1 MKKIS
6 KPISL
11 FLALILT
18 VSCFTGLSVTTVSAD
33 GDGQRIYF
41 QYPTDGTWGDPQ
53 GVKISS
59 RTGLANVY
67 CYPRVIYGETGFS
80 PPNNAPERLF
90 QCRSEGND
98 IYSFDLSVFG
108 EIEEDI
114 DYGVRFSTK
123 ANGDFQTVEL
133 TMNSDC
139 LGKTV
144 SLTPYEGAVYRTNDE
159 DNNRQDFYAAW
170 EHNTGCGPKAA
181 ISSHGEFLPG
191 LFPFYQPKEQILSDA
206 LRKWLVDTA
215 SNSYFQLNN
224 MVLCESL
231 AVSPEQVYNQYVA
244 DNEDFI
250 DACGGSVQTS
260 DDVPCPYITD
270 GTTKIASPEYVR
282 TVLGIVDEDYTAA
295 GSPQSFFGTEWD
307 ATNTSNDLHY
317 NESTALYE
325 ITYQNA
331 QPADSV
337 SFKIVKNHSWGEG
350 AYPDNNFIFKIESE
364 CDVTITF
371 DPNTCEVNATGDGV
385 RIIDELEAYS
395 VIAVGNGEDTYLNG
409 VNWDPSDTSN
419 SLTEISDGIWEMTME
434 DIYAFDNYNVKFAIN
449 SIDREGNPTPNP
461 WTYNFGSETER
472 VYPTGEELNA
482 VWNGGSCIFEV
493 DEDGSTVI
501 LRLDLR
507 DFDFV
512 NKTGAKMM
520 ITVIPPVDDQDALYE
535 IVISTEGLGTARAD
549 HGLARKGETVIL
561 TALPEDG
568 WHFKEWWV
576 LEGDIEITDDSFVM
590 PGCDVKILALFEE
603 CDYSIEIE
611 SEGGGDAYAIPER
624 ADHGDL
630 VFLSAQPYDGWRFK
644 EWQVIEG
651 AFEITNDSFEMPDW
665 DVKILAVFE
674 KCDYS
679 IEIESEGGGYATA
692 YPERAHEAD
701 SVELCPFPDE
711 GWRFKEWQVLEGDIE
726 ITGDF
731 FTMPGCDVKI
741 LAVFEVIP
749 DNRHDIN
756 ITSSGGGMAYADNYT
771 SEQGER
777 IALYKEPD
785 EGWHFREWQVLEG
798 DVEITDDYFVMPDCD
813 VKILAVFEECDYSI
827 EIESEGEG
835 FAFTIS
841 QRADEGYPVFLFEFP
856 EDGWR
861 FKEWQVIEGDIEI
874 TDNTFTMPAGNVKI
888 LAVFEAIPDN
898 RHDINVTVSG
908 SGTAYADNN
917 TAEQGGMITLYAEP
931 EDGWRFKEWQVI
943 EGDVEITNNS
953 FIMPDNDV
961 EILAVFERVYSI
973 ISGDDMTVA
982 YHWVGWEEEIVK
994 EAAPGE
1000 EFGVILIDGSKPE
1013 KGNYFTGEFT
1023 LNGKSLG
1030 KVTGSGATWYITEF
1044 VMPECD
1050 VTLAAVQARQETLT
1064 VDLIDSEA
1072 VEIDSKAAFQ
1082 INRDIEMD
1090 YDDASHVPLIDL
1102 NENGTPDISYTIVD
1116 EYDEEGVNIIDVH
1129 FYIKRLDSCDAWGSY
1144 SYSFKENDDRFSRI
1158 TFRTSN
1164 RGDVD
1169 CNGVVNIID
1178 ATMIQKHLAGLIT
1191 LEGDALENADAD
1203 GNGIV
1208 DINDVTAVQKH
1219 IAHLI

>member
-33 GDGQRIYF
+33 EDGQRIYF
-41 QYPTDGTWGDPQ
+41 QFPTDGTWGDPQ

-67 CYPRVIYGETGFS
+67 CYPRVIYGETEFS

-123 ANGDFQTVEL
+123 ANGGFQTVEL

-215 SNSYFQLNN
+215 SNSYFQLNNN

-482 VWNGGSCIFEV
+482 VWNGGSCIFGV

-561 TALPEDG
+561 TAL
-568 WHFKEWWV
+568 
-576 LEGDIEITDDSFVM
+576 
-590 PGCDVKILALFEE
+590 
-603 CDYSIEIE
+603 
-611 SEGGGDAYAIPER
+611 
-624 ADHGDL
+624 
-630 VFLSAQPYDGWRFK
+630 
-644 EWQVIEG
+644 
-651 AFEITNDSFEMPDW
+651 
-665 DVKILAVFE
+665 
-674 KCDYS
+674 
-679 IEIESEGGGYATA
+679 
-692 YPERAHEAD
+692 
-701 SVELCPFPDE
+701 
-711 GWRFKEWQVLEGDIE
+711 
-726 ITGDF
+726 
-731 FTMPGCDVKI
+731 
-741 LAVFEVIP
+741 
-749 DNRHDIN
+749 
-756 ITSSGGGMAYADNYT
+756 
-771 SEQGER
+771 
-777 IALYKEPD
+777 
-785 EGWHFREWQVLEG
+785 
-798 DVEITDDYFVMPDCD
+798 
-813 VKILAVFEECDYSI
+813 
-827 EIESEGEG
+827 
-835 FAFTIS
+835 
-841 QRADEGYPVFLFEFP
+841 P

-943 EGDVEITNNS
+943 EGDIEITGD
-953 FIMPDNDV
+953 FFTMPGCDV
-961 EILAVFERVYSI
+961 KILAVFERVYSI

-1090 YDDASHVPLIDL
+1090 YDDASQVPLIDL
-1102 NENGTPDISYTIVD
+1102 NKNGTPDISYTIVD